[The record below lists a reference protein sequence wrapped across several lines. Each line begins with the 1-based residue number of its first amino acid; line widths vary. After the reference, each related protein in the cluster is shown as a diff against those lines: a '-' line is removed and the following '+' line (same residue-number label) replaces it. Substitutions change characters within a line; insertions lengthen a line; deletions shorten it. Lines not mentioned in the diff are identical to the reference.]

1 MKSAEWMVQT
11 KPRRKK
17 MIPEIKKIL
26 YTTDLS
32 QNARHAFSY
41 AASLANRYDAGVT
54 ILHVLEDIS
63 PTTDSLVMN
72 IIGKEKWNEL
82 RGRNEQEV
90 LDTIKSRLTKF
101 CDDVQAELPSCPF
114 ITDSIMVKIGNPVDE
129 ILLEIEDNS
138 YDMVVMGA
146 HGHGAL
152 AGALM
157 GSVSRRVVRRCKT
170 PVMVIRLPEET

>member
-1 MKSAEWMVQT
+1 MDGADKALED
-11 KPRRKK
+11 K
-17 MIPEIKKIL
+17 MIPEINKIL

-63 PTTDSLVMN
+63 PTADSLVIN
-72 IIGKEKWNEL
+72 IIGQDKWEQL

-90 LDTIKSRLTKF
+90 LDTIKTRLTKF

-129 ILLEIEDNS
+129 ILLEAEGNS
-138 YDMVVMGA
+138 YDMVIMGA

-152 AGALM
+152 ADAFM

-170 PVMVIRLPEET
+170 PVLVVRLPKES

>member
-1 MKSAEWMVQT
+1 
-11 KPRRKK
+11 

-32 QNARHAFSY
+32 ENARYAFGY
-41 AASLANRYDAGVT
+41 AASLANRYDAGIT

-63 PTTDSLVMN
+63 PTADNLVIN
-72 IIGKEKWNEL
+72 VIGKDKWQEL
-82 RGRNEQEV
+82 RGRNEKEV

-114 ITDSIMVKIGNPVDE
+114 ITDRVSVKIGNPVDE
-129 ILLEIEDNS
+129 ILLEVENS
-138 YDMVVMGA
+138 GYDMIVMGA
-146 HGHGAL
+146 HGQGVL
-152 AGALM
+152 ADALM

-170 PVMVIRLPEET
+170 PVLVIRLQE